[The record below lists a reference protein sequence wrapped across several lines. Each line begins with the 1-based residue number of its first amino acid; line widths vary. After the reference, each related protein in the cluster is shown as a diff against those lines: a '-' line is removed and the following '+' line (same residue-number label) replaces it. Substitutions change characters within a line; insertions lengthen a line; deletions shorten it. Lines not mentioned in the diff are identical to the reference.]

1 MVQRQQAQSLR
12 LAASWQAFVL
22 QSIMFAIIYVETS
35 VISYLTSRT
44 SRDSLTA
51 GRQAATQD
59 WWDSLDK
66 SKLRISDLVIKEIAK
81 GDAQAAAKRLASVA
95 DLEVLSLHEQAEAL
109 ANKLMD
115 AGLVPKTEPEDAA
128 HIALATL
135 HGCTYLATWNFS
147 HFVGPEPKY
156 KLFSALQAWGYAPP
170 LFGTP
175 EELLESQK

>member
-1 MVQRQQAQSLR
+1 M
-12 LAASWQAFVL
+12 
-22 QSIMFAIIYVETS
+22 INIIYVETS

-51 GRQAATQD
+51 GRQAATQE
-59 WWDSLDK
+59 WWDGLDK
-66 SKLRISDLVIKEIAK
+66 NNIRISDLVIKEIAK
-81 GDAQAAAKRLASVA
+81 GDSQAAAKRLASVA
-95 DLEVLSLHEQAEAL
+95 DLQVLALHEQAESL
-109 ANKLMD
+109 ANRLMD

-156 KLFSALQAWGYAPP
+156 RLFSALQAWGYSPP

-175 EELLESQK
+175 EELLESQT